1 MEKKIEIIKNIDPSV
16 IYKELSHPASG
27 GICVFIGAVRDT
39 TQNQKVNSLFFEAYQ
54 AMAILRED
62 MDPYVQELRG
72 AYRGQA
78 GMVVAPGSTEEVSA
92 VLAAA
97 NEARVAVVPYG
108 GGTGLVAG
116 QVMPEGPAPLI
127 LSLER
132 MTRIRRVDPD
142 ENVITAD
149 AGVVVE
155 ELHRA
160 AEGPSRILQ
169 IDVIDRWG
177 SKGIKTEKPLAR
189 WQL

>member
-1 MEKKIEIIKNIDPSV
+1 MTQLSPVDDTFRARLRALLPEK
-16 IYKELSHPASG
+16 A
-27 GICVFIGAVRDT
+27 
-39 TQNQKVNSLFFEAYQ
+39 
-54 AMAILRED
+54 LRED

-160 AEGPSRILQ
+160 AEGVNRLFPLSFGAQGSARI
-169 IDVIDRWG
+169 G
-177 SKGIKTEKPLAR
+177 GALASNAAG
-189 WQL
+189 